1 MQAISDSPILQG
13 LVGLVGAGATVAG
26 MLMVGKSILSAF
38 KSPLGSKSNPSHVI
52 VDGGGGGGGGGGRS
66 SRTRDPKTGRFMK
79 KGSKGLLGKTL
90 SVASSIG
97 LGEMIGDEEGII
109 DSVLEG
115 AEDMSSGGE
124 TPVSKKATPPRD
136 PKTGRFM
143 KKGSKG
149 LLGKGGKLLKGL
161 KGGIGGLI
169 ASIAVDA
176 AADAAKESGNKGLG
190 KGLDVASGALSGAG
204 TGAMI
209 GSIIPGIGTAIGGA
223 IGGLIGGGMAYF
235 GDEPEMAVGGIVNK
249 PTRALIGESG
259 AEAVVPL
266 DKFYAKLDE
275 LISVVKAGGH
285 VYLDGTKV
293 GTAMNVS
300 TYRVQ

>member
-1 MQAISDSPILQG
+1 
-13 LVGLVGAGATVAG
+13 
-26 MLMVGKSILSAF
+26 
-38 KSPLGSKSNPSHVI
+38 
-52 VDGGGGGGGGGGRS
+52 
-66 SRTRDPKTGRFMK
+66 
-79 KGSKGLLGKTL
+79 
-90 SVASSIG
+90 
-97 LGEMIGDEEGII
+97 
-109 DSVLEG
+109 
-115 AEDMSSGGE
+115 
-124 TPVSKKATPPRD
+124 
-136 PKTGRFM
+136 M

-235 GDEPEMAVGGIVNK
+235 GDEPEMAIGGIVNK
-249 PTRALIGESG
+249 PTRALIGEAG

-293 GTAMNVS
+293 GTAMNVIN
-300 TYRVQ
+300 YRVK

>member
-1 MQAISDSPILQG
+1 M
-13 LVGLVGAGATVAG
+13 
-26 MLMVGKSILSAF
+26 
-38 KSPLGSKSNPSHVI
+38 
-52 VDGGGGGGGGGGRS
+52 
-66 SRTRDPKTGRFMK
+66 
-79 KGSKGLLGKTL
+79 
-90 SVASSIG
+90 ASSIG
-97 LGEMIGDEEGII
+97 LGEMIGDEEGMI

-124 TPVSKKATPPRD
+124 TPASKKATPPRD

-161 KGGIGGLI
+161 GKGIGGII
-169 ASIAVDA
+169 ASFAVDA
-176 AADAAKESGNKGLG
+176 AADAAKKSGNKNLG
-190 KGLDVASGALSGAG
+190 KGLDVASGALSGAS

-209 GSIIPGIGTAIGGA
+209 GSIIPGVGTAIGGA
-223 IGGLIGGGMAYF
+223 LGGLIGGGMAYF
-235 GDEPEMAVGGIVNK
+235 GGDEPEMAVGGIVSK

>member
-1 MQAISDSPILQG
+1 
-13 LVGLVGAGATVAG
+13 
-26 MLMVGKSILSAF
+26 
-38 KSPLGSKSNPSHVI
+38 
-52 VDGGGGGGGGGGRS
+52 
-66 SRTRDPKTGRFMK
+66 
-79 KGSKGLLGKTL
+79 
-90 SVASSIG
+90 
-97 LGEMIGDEEGII
+97 
-109 DSVLEG
+109 
-115 AEDMSSGGE
+115 
-124 TPVSKKATPPRD
+124 
-136 PKTGRFM
+136 M

-235 GDEPEMAVGGIVNK
+235 GDEPEMAVGGIVSR
-249 PTRALIGESG
+249 PTRALIGEAG
-259 AEAVVPL
+259 AEAVIPL

-275 LISVVKAGGH
+275 LISVVKSGGSI
-285 VYLDGTKV
+285 YIDGTKI
-293 GTAMNVS
+293 GTAMAVG
-300 TYRVQ
+300 TYKTQ